1 MDKYDYIIAGAGCAG
16 LSLLHYINQDSSLH
30 QKKILVI
37 DRNLKKSNDRTWCF
51 WEQGPSDFESLLTTS
66 WNAISIHHSD
76 QNFYL
81 PTAPYTYKMI
91 EGLTFY
97 ESIISKAK
105 LNHHI
110 VWKEADVL
118 SIDGQA
124 IYWEGGSATARFI
137 FSSIL
142 HYNPVFKDA
151 ESIHQLNDMAKSHTA
166 KPFLWQHF
174 KGITV
179 EYENEVFDPTTAR
192 WMDFNVD
199 QQKATAFMYVLPIS
213 NKKALVEYTVFS
225 KFILDKKEYDDPIN
239 SFLALHYPNQSF
251 TVKHEEYGA
260 IPMTQNSFT
269 TSQTSGYIPIGTI
282 GGAVKAST
290 GFAFKSIQEQTKKIA
305 VALSKEEQ
313 PTAILKK
320 TRHSFYDAVLL
331 DILYHERM
339 SGAEIFTRIFSK
351 NQAATVFR
359 FLSNTSS
366 IFDDIKIMVTLPTRL
381 FLFTAIRVLLRWK

>member
-16 LSLLHYINQDSSLH
+16 LSLLHYIHQDSSLH
-30 QKKILVI
+30 QKKILII
-37 DRNLKKSNDRTWCF
+37 DQNLKKSNDRTWCF
-51 WEQGPSDFESLLTTS
+51 WEEGSSDFESLLTTS
-66 WNAISIHHSD
+66 WNTISIHQAD
-76 QNFYL
+76 RNFYL
-81 PTAPYTYKMI
+81 PTAPFTYKMI
-91 EGLTFY
+91 EGLSFY
-97 ESIISKAK
+97 ESIIAKARQSES
-105 LNHHI
+105 I
-110 VWKEADVL
+110 EWKEVKIE
-118 SIDGQA
+118 SINDQ
-124 IYWEGGSATARFI
+124 IVYWEGGAATAKYI

-142 HYNPVFKDA
+142 QYNPVFKDA
-151 ESIHQLNDMAKSHTA
+151 NSIHELNDLAKRYTV

-174 KGITV
+174 KGVTV
-179 EYENEVFDPTTAR
+179 EFNNEVFDPSCAR

-199 QQKATAFMYVLPIS
+199 QQKATAFMYVLPIHK
-213 NKKALVEYTVFS
+213 KKALVEYTVFS
-225 KFILDKKEYDDPIN
+225 KYILEKKDYDDSIN
-239 SFLALHYPNQSF
+239 SFIALHYPNQSY
-251 TVKHEEYGA
+251 TILHEEFGA
-260 IPMTQNSFT
+260 IPMTQNSF
-269 TSQTSGYIPIGTI
+269 SSGQTSGYIPIGTI

-305 VALSKEEQ
+305 AALSKGEQ

-331 DILYHERM
+331 DILYNNKM

-351 NQAATVFR
+351 NKAATVFR